1 MNNNNTN
8 VNFDSKNKDKEHS
21 VVFSMNKKISDIIII
36 CIGILFLV
44 VALFA
49 LLRSCN
55 NADNNEVS
63 NKAISQESTT
73 TTSPPLNF
81 TPRKQDTNK
90 SIKIPTTT
98 GFNMVAGQINQRVLF
113 ENPSSNQCVFQIRL
127 YLSDNTLIWKSDY
140 IKPSEKV
147 IEEQLLTPL
156 QSGIYKDCKLY
167 YDCYSLD
174 RSQKLNGGLVSVMIN
189 AY

>member
-1 MNNNNTN
+1 MNNNTN
-8 VNFDSKNKDKEHS
+8 VNFNNKNKDKEHS

-36 CIGILFLV
+36 CIGILFLI

-55 NADNNEVS
+55 NADNNGVS
-63 NKAISQESTT
+63 DKTISQESTT

-98 GFNMVAGQINQRVLF
+98 GFNMVAGQTNQRVLF

-147 IEEQLLTPL
+147 VEEQLTTTLKRGVYKNCIL
-156 QSGIYKDCKLY
+156 Q

-174 RSQKLNGGLVSVMIN
+174 GLQKLNGSIIKVMIN
-189 AY
+189 AV